1 MLSHA
6 RSMPTETYHAPHTHA
21 PRMHR
26 TRMHCTQDDGWT
38 PGNPSRT
45 ADSGAKGEHEV
56 QALKKEVQEA
66 MNALNRE
73 YMKKTQELT
82 NELAYRKVID
92 KLSATLGTEAFLH
105 AHLFFYFLFLW
116 LFSYF

>member
-6 RSMPTETYHAPHTHA
+6 RSMPTETYHAPH
-21 PRMHR
+21 
-26 TRMHCTQDDGWT
+26 TQDDGWT